1 MNYPVGVTMVL
12 GAGLFWSFVPLG
24 VRSLDV
30 ADVWQILF
38 YRSIGLLPLIYFLIS
53 YQSGG
58 NAIRVISQSG
68 ASGFFGAIGLV
79 AAYAGGIAAVL
90 LTTIANAAF
99 LFATAPFLAA
109 LLGWLILNEP
119 IRKTT
124 LIALVIAMIGILF
137 MVADSVSRGNWL
149 GDALA
154 LLSALGFA
162 VFTIALRAGKNHNS
176 MPVVFIGGVL
186 SILLAGVMSFYL
198 GNGLVI
204 PVAEIALAVAL
215 GAFVLGIGMILCTLG
230 SKVVP
235 AAELALLCMTEIVF
249 APIWAWLFI
258 NEVPGS
264 AVITGGCIVVF
275 AIVLNALTGI
285 RSKPVIGPNY

>member
-1 MNYPVGVTMVL
+1 MVL

-24 VRSLDV
+24 VRSLAV

-38 YRSIGLLPLIYFLIS
+38 YRSIGLLPLIYLLIS

-58 NAIRVISQSG
+58 NAIRVIRQSG
-68 ASGFFGAIGLV
+68 VSGIFGAIGLV

-109 LLGWLILNEP
+109 ILGWLILREP
-119 IRKTT
+119 ISKTT
-124 LIALVIAMIGILF
+124 MFALMIAMGGILL
-137 MVADSVSRGNWL
+137 MVADNFSRGNWL

-162 VFTIALRAGKNHNS
+162 IFTVALRAGKNQNS
-176 MPVVFIGGVL
+176 MPIVFIGGLL
-186 SILLAGVMSFYL
+186 SIILAGAMSFYL
-198 GNGLVI
+198 GNGVVI
-204 PVAEIALAVAL
+204 PITEVLLALAL
-215 GAFVLGIGMILCTLG
+215 GAFVLGIGMTLCTLG

-249 APIWAWLFI
+249 APIWAWLFLH
-258 NEVPGS
+258 EVPGLTI
-264 AVITGGCIVVF
+264 ITGGCIVIF
-275 AIVLNALTGI
+275 AIVINALSGI
-285 RSKPVIGPNY
+285 RHKSVIGPNY